1 MNIKVNTLNE
11 KLNEIKKLKNEIK
24 DISDGS
30 KKIKAI
36 MKESPKES
44 NLNKILL
51 NKLIDRIEISPAIKV
66 GKKESMK

>member
-1 MNIKVNTLNE
+1 
-11 KLNEIKKLKNEIK
+11 
-24 DISDGS
+24 
-30 KKIKAI
+30 